1 MKFCCLCLFL
11 FLWSISLILFPSVS
25 SGALMSAGVNEKT
38 SDESGVAKW
47 AIVPSDGSWS
57 RRKASE
63 ESGVA
68 QWAIVHADGNR
79 RQRKGGRGLCGIAK
93 WGIVPWMGAGFE
105 EKASEDCVASQSGP
119 LCRRWELASTKRQAR
134 IEWRR
139 TVGHRSTDGIA
150 RR

>member
-1 MKFCCLCLFL
+1 
-11 FLWSISLILFPSVS
+11 
-25 SGALMSAGVNEKT
+25 MSAGVNEKT

-79 RQRKGGRGLCGIAK
+79 RQRKGERG
-93 WGIVPWMGAGFE
+93 
-105 EKASEDCVASQSGP
+105 
-119 LCRRWELASTKRQAR
+119 
-134 IEWRR
+134 
-139 TVGHRSTDGIA
+139 
-150 RR
+150 